1 MKVTQQRINEVAH
14 IMNVEIYEEAFGGK
28 LAGVSL

>member
-1 MKVTQQRINEVAH
+1 MKVTRINEVAH